1 MTDGGSRRT
10 VAPYGSWRS
19 PISLDLVFAGRVTP
33 SEPRFDDEAIYWLEG
48 RPEEGGREV
57 IVRRLADG
65 THEDAVGPGV
75 NVRTMTHEY
84 GGGAWTAVSGTVY
97 YSEVADGRLYRV
109 RPGEAPRPLTPAG
122 PFRYADLD
130 VDEARGR
137 LVSVREDHR
146 GPGEARNTLVTV
158 ALEPGATPGEP
169 QVLVEG
175 PDFVAAPRRS
185 PDGRRLAWLA
195 WRHPD
200 MPWDGT
206 ELWLAELAE
215 DDTLHAPR
223 RLAGGDGLWVSQPR
237 WSPGGELYC
246 VAEPRGWMNV
256 QRVTSDGL
264 QPILDQ
270 AAEHA
275 PPDWV
280 FGRATFAFA
289 DGGRLL
295 TVARAGGQDRL
306 WLVEPGRDARALD
319 LPFTEIDGLAA
330 SGQQAVFVAASPVD
344 MGGVVRLDLRD
355 GRWEYLRRASSAQLE
370 EAELSVPRHI
380 TFPTARG
387 AQAHG
392 LFYPARNPRFEAPA
406 GELPPLIVTSHG
418 GPTSSAVNAL
428 RLSNQFFTSR
438 GIAIV
443 DVDYRGSTG
452 YGRDYRRA
460 LEGEWGVSDVDDCV
474 AAARYLGAEG
484 LVDPE
489 RLAIRGG
496 SASGYTT
503 LCALTFRRDF
513 RAGVS
518 YFGIG
523 DLETF
528 ARDTHKFE
536 SRYLDRLVG
545 PYPAARR
552 RYRERSPVH
561 HADGLNCPVLLL
573 QGLDDEVV
581 PPSQAEDMVAVLR
594 AKGIPYA
601 YLAFEGEGHGFR
613 RLSNLRRALEAEL
626 SFYGLVFGFEP
637 ADALPP
643 LPLGG

>member
-1 MTDGGSRRT
+1 M
-10 VAPYGSWRS
+10 
-19 PISLDLVFAGRVTP
+19 
-33 SEPRFDDEAIYWLEG
+33 
-48 RPEEGGREV
+48 
-57 IVRRLADG
+57 
-65 THEDAVGPGV
+65 
-75 NVRTMTHEY
+75 
-84 GGGAWTAVSGTVY
+84 
-97 YSEVADGRLYRV
+97 
-109 RPGEAPRPLTPAG
+109 
-122 PFRYADLD
+122 
-130 VDEARGR
+130 
-137 LVSVREDHR
+137 
-146 GPGEARNTLVTV
+146 
-158 ALEPGATPGEP
+158 
-169 QVLVEG
+169 
-175 PDFVAAPRRS
+175 
-185 PDGRRLAWLA
+185 
-195 WRHPD
+195 
-200 MPWDGT
+200 
-206 ELWLAELAE
+206 
-215 DDTLHAPR
+215 
-223 RLAGGDGLWVSQPR
+223 
-237 WSPGGELYC
+237 
-246 VAEPRGWMNV
+246 
-256 QRVTSDGL
+256 
-264 QPILDQ
+264 
-270 AAEHA
+270 
-275 PPDWV
+275 
-280 FGRATFAFA
+280 
-289 DGGRLL
+289 
-295 TVARAGGQDRL
+295 
-306 WLVEPGRDARALD
+306 
-319 LPFTEIDGLAA
+319 
-330 SGQQAVFVAASPVD
+330 AASPVD

-474 AAARYLGAEG
+474 AAARYLAAEG

-545 PYPAARR
+545 PYPAARQ

-561 HADGLNCPVLLL
+561 HADGLDCPVLLL

-581 PPSQAEDMVAVLR
+581 PPSQAEEMVAVLR

-626 SFYGLVFGFEP
+626 SFYGQVFGFQP